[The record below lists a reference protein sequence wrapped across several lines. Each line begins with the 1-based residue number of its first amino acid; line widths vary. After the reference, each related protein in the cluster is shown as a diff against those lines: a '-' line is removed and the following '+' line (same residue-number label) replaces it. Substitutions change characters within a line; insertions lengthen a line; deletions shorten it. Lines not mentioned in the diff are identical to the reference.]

1 MKQACEY
8 KRCVKKSKNGVEA
21 PRLQKSKSK
30 DLGSKNKRKT
40 VMVTNG
46 TKGAGVVV
54 KEGKGMK
61 EAKGAKEG
69 NRVKVTKVAKVTNG
83 KEESA
88 NKGKVGD
95 VLRSGK
101 VSPLAKKDNWWIIFW
116 RCFCWSMAER
126 SWVKKAGGLLG
137 RTLTISSR
145 RSKPPRQGRV
155 GRCCNQ
161 PRKEG

>member
-1 MKQACEY
+1 MYNSCVLTRLKQACEF
-8 KRCVKKSKNGVEA
+8 KRCVNKSKGGVKV
-21 PRLQKSKSK
+21 PRLRKSKRK
-30 DLGSKNKRKT
+30 NLGTNNKRKT

-54 KEGKGMK
+54 KEGKR
-61 EAKGAKEG
+61 A
-69 NRVKVTKVAKVTNG
+69 KVTKVAKVTNG

-126 SWVKKAGGLLG
+126 SWVKKAGVLLG

-145 RSKPPRQGRV
+145 RSKPPR
-155 GRCCNQ
+155 
-161 PRKEG
+161 